1 MMLHHVRVFVN
12 KLTLY
17 IETTERPHHAKHTHN
32 ELTQYVTTA
41 INLHNIT
48 QRRRSGPTTPSTPS
62 ASQAGWIFSRI
73 LLSHLPPSWRVSMRP
88 FPCRLRWG
96 CFWAKS
102 RCRSSRRCK
111 FIRVHRSIHMNT
123 CVSAYASLH
132 VYGAGFVHL
141 CPLVRVELL
150 VVFLRRGGLRQCWWL
165 LHHSSLWR
173 VLRHRGT
180 HIHIHP
186 YLHI

>member
-1 MMLHHVRVFVN
+1 
-12 KLTLY
+12 
-17 IETTERPHHAKHTHN
+17 
-32 ELTQYVTTA
+32 
-41 INLHNIT
+41 
-48 QRRRSGPTTPSTPS
+48 
-62 ASQAGWIFSRI
+62 
-73 LLSHLPPSWRVSMRP
+73 MRL
-88 FPCRLRWG
+88 FPCRSRWG

-150 VVFLRRGGLRQCWWL
+150 VVFLRRGGLRQCWGF

-173 VLRHRGT
+173 VLRHRGIYILHQ
-180 HIHIHP
+180 HIYLYIYIYYISISNSIFYDNVGGSCIIHLFGACFGIGVLHQHI
-186 YLHI
+186 

>member
-1 MMLHHVRVFVN
+1 
-12 KLTLY
+12 
-17 IETTERPHHAKHTHN
+17 
-32 ELTQYVTTA
+32 
-41 INLHNIT
+41 
-48 QRRRSGPTTPSTPS
+48 
-62 ASQAGWIFSRI
+62 
-73 LLSHLPPSWRVSMRP
+73 MRL
-88 FPCRLRWG
+88 FPCRSRWG

-150 VVFLRRGGLRQCWWL
+150 VVFLRRGGLRQCWGF

-180 HIHIHP
+180 TSAYLTLYFHP
-186 YLHI
+186 YLRSTHAHIHTHTHTYTHTYTHTHTHTCTHTRTCMHRPQHQPQHRRYV